1 MERWRELAETVPGTL
16 LTVALDTH
24 GGLLGTVGSART
36 TLDAVARTLRELQ
49 EAGAA
54 QPGAIRDATAGLF
67 VGAPPSSALEGALR
81 ELARLEVLHAGAVQ
95 AYNLYARRY
104 APVRATGGAR
114 EALELLY
121 QRWQDRLAR
130 AVLHARD
137 ARRKLRAAAA
147 EARAAEDAC
156 RLLLRS
162 FPHGAPDDGWTS
174 AAWRLALH
182 AAVSAALA
190 LSALRRMRFAVALE
204 IHDVW
209 ALERGRSM
217 LINQPR

>member
-1 MERWRELAETVPGTL
+1 MPGTL

-24 GGLLGTVGSART
+24 GGLLGTVGSGHT
-36 TLDAVARTLRELQ
+36 TLGAVAGTLRVLPE
-49 EAGAA
+49 GAP
-54 QPGAIRDATAGLF
+54 PGDIRGATAGLF
-67 VGAPPSSALEGALR
+67 GGAPPSSALEGALR
-81 ELARLEVLHAGAVQ
+81 ELARLDVLHAGAGQ
-95 AYNLYARRY
+95 ALNLYARRH
-104 APVRATGGAR
+104 ALARATGGDR

-147 EARAAEDAC
+147 EARAAEGAC
-156 RLLLRS
+156 CVLLS
-162 FPHGAPDDGWTS
+162 FPHGAPDDWTS

-182 AAVSAALA
+182 DAISAALA
-190 LSALRRMRFAVALE
+190 FHALRRMRDAVALE

-209 ALERGRSM
+209 RM
-217 LINQPR
+217 LSINHR

>member
-1 MERWRELAETVPGTL
+1 
-16 LTVALDTH
+16 
-24 GGLLGTVGSART
+24 
-36 TLDAVARTLRELQ
+36 
-49 EAGAA
+49 
-54 QPGAIRDATAGLF
+54 
-67 VGAPPSSALEGALR
+67 
-81 ELARLEVLHAGAVQ
+81 VLHAGAGQ
-95 AYNLYARRY
+95 ALNLYARRH
-104 APVRATGGAR
+104 ALARATGGAR

>member
-24 GGLLGTVGSART
+24 GGLLGTVGSGHT
-36 TLDAVARTLRELQ
+36 TLGAVAGTLRVLPE
-49 EAGAA
+49 GAP
-54 QPGAIRDATAGLF
+54 PGDIRGATAGLF
-67 VGAPPSSALEGALR
+67 GGAPPSSALEGALR
-81 ELARLEVLHAGAVQ
+81 ELARLDVLHAGAGQ
-95 AYNLYARRY
+95 AFNLYARRH
-104 APVRATGGAR
+104 ALARATGGDR
-114 EALELLY
+114 KALELLY
-121 QRWQDRLAR
+121 QSWQEDSLSD
-130 AVLHARD
+130 AVLRAWD

-156 RLLLRS
+156 CVLRS
-162 FPHGAPDDGWTS
+162 FPHGAPDDWTS

-190 LSALRRMRFAVALE
+190 FHALRRMLDAVALE

-209 ALERGRSM
+209 RM
-217 LINQPR
+217 LSINHR

>member
-16 LTVALDTH
+16 LSVALDTH

-81 ELARLEVLHAGAVQ
+81 ELARLDVLHAGAGQ
-95 AYNLYARRY
+95 ALNLYARRH
-104 APVRATGGAR
+104 ALARATGGDR

-121 QRWQDRLAR
+121 QSWQEDSLSDGVLR
-130 AVLHARD
+130 AWD

-182 AAVSAALA
+182 AAVSAVLAFHALG
-190 LSALRRMRFAVALE
+190 RMRDAVALE

-209 ALERGRSM
+209 RM
-217 LINQPR
+217 LSINHR